1 MRKFMLY
8 PFLYI
13 LNYLRL
19 RRNAKLK
26 SVTPM
31 KIVAKV
37 KSTLDNLKK
46 TLRLKKK
53 TTVLRSS
60 FKMGSIIPEDSNSF
74 NMYEK
79 WIYIHLL
86 YFIYLIY
93 HSIIVELAQV
103 VKSFLLNG
111 IVTLG

>member
-46 TLRLKKK
+46 TLKLKK

-60 FKMGSIIPEDSNSF
+60 FKMNSIIPEDNNSF
-74 NMYEK
+74 NMY
-79 WIYIHLL
+79 
-86 YFIYLIY
+86 
-93 HSIIVELAQV
+93 
-103 VKSFLLNG
+103 
-111 IVTLG
+111 

>member
-1 MRKFMLY
+1 MLRMRKFMLY

-31 KIVAKV
+31 KVVAKI

-46 TLRLKKK
+46 TLKLKK

-60 FKMGSIIPEDSNSF
+60 FKMGSIIPEDNNSF
-74 NMYEK
+74 NMY
-79 WIYIHLL
+79 
-86 YFIYLIY
+86 
-93 HSIIVELAQV
+93 
-103 VKSFLLNG
+103 
-111 IVTLG
+111 

>member
-1 MRKFMLY
+1 MRKYMLY

-46 TLRLKKK
+46 TLKLKK

-60 FKMGSIIPEDSNSF
+60 FKMNSIIPEDNNSF
-74 NMYEK
+74 NMY
-79 WIYIHLL
+79 
-86 YFIYLIY
+86 
-93 HSIIVELAQV
+93 
-103 VKSFLLNG
+103 
-111 IVTLG
+111 